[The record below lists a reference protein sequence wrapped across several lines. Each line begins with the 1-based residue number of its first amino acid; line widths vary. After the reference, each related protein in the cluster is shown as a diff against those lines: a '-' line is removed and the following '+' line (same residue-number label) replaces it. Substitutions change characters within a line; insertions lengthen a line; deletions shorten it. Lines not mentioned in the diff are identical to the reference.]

1 MYILNIL
8 VARDVY
14 KVKDIFKIKTA
25 IIKLQ
30 IDEFSLI
37 SNRGYIDVQS
47 CRCRWFIG
55 WNIEDQLLTSD
66 VL

>member
-1 MYILNIL
+1 MYILIIV

-37 SNRGYIDVQS
+37 SNQGHFDVPS

-55 WNIEDQLLTSD
+55 WNIEDQLLTSV

>member
-37 SNRGYIDVQS
+37 SNQGYFDVPS
-47 CRCRWFIG
+47 CRCLWFIG

>member
-1 MYILNIL
+1 MYILIIV

-37 SNRGYIDVQS
+37 LNRGYIDVLS
-47 CRCRWFIG
+47 CRCRWFIV
-55 WNIEDQLLTSD
+55 WNIEDQLLTSV

>member
-8 VARDVY
+8 VARAVY

-47 CRCRWFIG
+47 GRCRWFIV

>member
-37 SNRGYIDVQS
+37 SNQGYFDVPS

-55 WNIEDQLLTSD
+55 WNIEDQLLTSH

>member
-14 KVKDIFKIKTA
+14 KVKDIFKFKTA

-37 SNRGYIDVQS
+37 SNQGYYDVPS

-55 WNIEDQLLTSD
+55 WNIEDLLLTSD

>member
-1 MYILNIL
+1 MHILIIV

-37 SNRGYIDVQS
+37 SNQGYIDVQS
-47 CRCRWFIG
+47 GRCRWFIG

>member
-37 SNRGYIDVQS
+37 SNQGYFDVQ
-47 CRCRWFIG
+47 FDD

>member
-8 VARDVY
+8 VTRDVY

-37 SNRGYIDVQS
+37 SNRGYIDVPS

-55 WNIEDQLLTSD
+55 WNTEDQLLTSD